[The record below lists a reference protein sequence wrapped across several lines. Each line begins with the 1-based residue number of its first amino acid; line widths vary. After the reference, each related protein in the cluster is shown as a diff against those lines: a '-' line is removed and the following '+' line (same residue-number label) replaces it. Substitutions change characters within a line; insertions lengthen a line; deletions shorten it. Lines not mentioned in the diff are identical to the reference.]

1 MFAKDE
7 EPLMSDNDR
16 MIRLET
22 DMAYLQDM
30 VRELNDIVAQQQAML
45 TKLEKQNESLN
56 KRIEDMDTEARPNRR
71 PPHY

>member
-1 MFAKDE
+1 
-7 EPLMSDNDR
+7 MSDNDR

-45 TKLEKQNESLN
+45 TKLEKQNEALN

>member
-1 MFAKDE
+1 MKGNRMKD
-7 EPLMSDNDR
+7 DDR
-16 MIRLET
+16 IIRLET

-30 VRELNDIVAQQQAML
+30 VRELNDIVSEQQAMI
-45 TKLEKQNESLN
+45 TRLEKQNEALN

>member
-30 VRELNDIVAQQQAML
+30 VRELNDIVAQQQVML
-45 TKLEKQNESLN
+45 TKLEKQNEALN

>member
-1 MFAKDE
+1 MKDE
-7 EPLMSDNDR
+7 ER
-16 MIRLET
+16 IIRLET

-30 VRELNDIVAQQQAML
+30 VRELNDIVSEQQVML
-45 TKLEKQNESLN
+45 TRLEKQNETLN

>member
-1 MFAKDE
+1 
-7 EPLMSDNDR
+7 MSDNDR

-45 TKLEKQNESLN
+45 TKLEKQNEELN

>member
-1 MFAKDE
+1 
-7 EPLMSDNDR
+7 MSDNDR